1 MNKKYIR
8 YDVISTYFY
17 IYLTRIIKRCRH
29 GIMIKKNKKKKETKN
44 FYKNKKRVKNQDVIY
59 FCIYEFLQK
68 KNKKNMKQ
76 R

>member
-1 MNKKYIR
+1 MR

-17 IYLTRIIKRCRH
+17 VYLTRIIKRCRH
-29 GIMIKKNKKKKETKN
+29 GIMIKKNKKKKKQKI
-44 FYKNKKRVKNQDVIY
+44 FIKIKKGVKNQDVIY